1 LIGQTLSHY
10 RVTAALG
17 AGGMG
22 EVYRATDT
30 SLQREVAIKVLPPEV
45 VKDPDRLARFK
56 REAHLLAALN
66 HPNIAAIYGLEGLTD
81 TATSFRSGVR

>member
-1 LIGQTLSHY
+1 MIGQTLSHC
-10 RVTAALG
+10 RVTEALG

-30 SLQREVAIKVLPPEV
+30 SLQREVAIKVLPEV

-56 REAHLLAALN
+56 DGPAR
-66 HPNIAAIYGLEGLTD
+66 PQG
-81 TATSFRSGVR
+81 